1 MVINPSPTELLV
13 NWILG
18 LELLLGWASK
28 MPVSFWP
35 MLMMQAGATIAG
47 ASSVASIGAVGALP
61 DAVFGVGS
69 LLPEAAGVAVSE
81 DPQATR
87 RAATNRIKT
96 CGQ

>member
-1 MVINPSPTELLV
+1 
-13 NWILG
+13 
-18 LELLLGWASK
+18 
-28 MPVSFWP
+28 

-61 DAVFGVGS
+61 DAVFGVRS
-69 LLPEAAGVAVSE
+69 LLPEAAGVAVAE
-81 DPQATR
+81 DRQATR